1 MWFLTI
7 NSLKSTSS
15 PINLIF
21 EHVQYVIGP
30 IAIFQYWW
38 QFSILM
44 QLTCLMWQTRHP
56 TISWIDV
63 EDWLSCIQDNASDM
77 LFNRL
82 KETMC
87 IACIVMG
94 DSIDNPRLVCVGLLA
109 YTFDDQA
116 IAINTLQRLVR
127 KLLEEAN
134 DIMNNQVGE
143 HKLKQSQCF
152 YFKYSFNFKCCCM

>member
-63 EDWLSCIQDNASDM
+63 EDWLYCIQDNASDM

-82 KETMC
+82 KKTMC

-94 DSIDNPRLVCVGLLA
+94 DSIDNPRLVCVGLRWFA
-109 YTFDDQA
+109 SIHIRRSSDCHQH
-116 IAINTLQRLVR
+116 IATL
-127 KLLEEAN
+127 
-134 DIMNNQVGE
+134 
-143 HKLKQSQCF
+143 SQEVAWGGQWHHE
-152 YFKYSFNFKCCCM
+152 